1 MSLLGA
7 THIPNLIIGL
17 DTATLITIPHC
28 FSCGVWILLQQP
40 PKIQPCK
47 DTSLKGK
54 QHKLMLKPQTTS
66 NRVSDIRLLSTT
78 MLLSNLKTSCSAS
91 VSWLRPPGPLR
102 MVWESQAHAFK
113 AVQNAGPILLRD
125 SLSIQSLPRTP
136 LCFHVGLCAHHCLFL
151 FSYLNLLV
159 HQGQFKC
166 PPSPGNQTVTTHR
179 AGCVLRMHWSRF
191 SRAGVSVQ
199 VSFQISGGWTEV

>member
-54 QHKLMLKPQTTS
+54 QHKLMLKPQTIS
-66 NRVSDIRLLSTT
+66 NRVSDICLLSTA
-78 MLLSNLKTSCSAS
+78 MLLSKLENKLQCLCEFTAAP
-91 VSWLRPPGPLR
+91 RAP
-102 MVWESQAHAFK
+102 
-113 AVQNAGPILLRD
+113 RD
-125 SLSIQSLPRTP
+125 GLGVT
-136 LCFHVGLCAHHCLFL
+136 GLCA
-151 FSYLNLLV
+151 
-159 HQGQFKC
+159 QGCAKRR
-166 PPSPGNQTVTTHR
+166 PDSSPWLSFNPVSSQNTP
-179 AGCVLRMHWSRF
+179 ALSCWSLC
-191 SRAGVSVQ
+191 SSLPVPL
-199 VSFQISGGWTEV
+199 